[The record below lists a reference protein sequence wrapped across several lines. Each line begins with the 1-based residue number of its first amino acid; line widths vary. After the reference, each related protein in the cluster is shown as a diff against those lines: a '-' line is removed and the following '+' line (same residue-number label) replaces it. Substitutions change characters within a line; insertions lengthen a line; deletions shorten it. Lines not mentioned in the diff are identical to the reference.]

1 MSQMIDKESLKH
13 AIKAVWIRSLT
24 EIQPDILEGLQ
35 NARDTERNER
45 ARQYLDI
52 IIENHAFTDTNTAIQ
67 LARALEDFQI
77 TTLRS
82 RSTR

>member
-1 MSQMIDKESLKH
+1 MIDKESLKH

-52 IIENHAFTDTNTAIQ
+52 II
-67 LARALEDFQI
+67 
-77 TTLRS
+77 
-82 RSTR
+82 